1 MFWNKVA
8 RLYDLFE
15 ITYNKKVYKGTG
27 IKVADF
33 INAEDEVLECAC
45 GTGAI
50 SVSIAPNCRKLIATD
65 YSEGML
71 KQTKKKLA
79 SYNNVKVEPADI
91 TALHYADNSF
101 NKVVAGN
108 VIHLLPNPKSALDE
122 LFRVCKSGGKLII
135 PTYIYT
141 SQDSNKFGIGFI
153 QLLGFKHN
161 RKFTEESYKEFFSS
175 YGIDNA
181 QYYIVNGRM
190 PCDIAVIS
198 VEK

>member
-71 KQTKKKLA
+71 RQTKKKLA
-79 SYNNVKVEPADI
+79 AYNNVKVEPADI

-108 VIHLLPNPKSALDE
+108 VIHLLPNPKSCRIPNQHWMNCFVSASPAGNLSFQRIYIHLSILTNLKLG
-122 LFRVCKSGGKLII
+122 LFNYWDLNIIGSLPKNPIKS
-135 PTYIYT
+135 
-141 SQDSNKFGIGFI
+141 SFQA
-153 QLLGFKHN
+153 
-161 RKFTEESYKEFFSS
+161 TE
-175 YGIDNA
+175 
-181 QYYIVNGRM
+181 
-190 PCDIAVIS
+190 
-198 VEK
+198 